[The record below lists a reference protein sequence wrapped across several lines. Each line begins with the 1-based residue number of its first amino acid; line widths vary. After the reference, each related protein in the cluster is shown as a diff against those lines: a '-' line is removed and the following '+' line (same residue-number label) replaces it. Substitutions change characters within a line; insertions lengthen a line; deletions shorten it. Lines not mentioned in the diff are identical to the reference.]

1 MRTELVSD
9 ALTAAAAERG
19 SLTGAIFH
27 SDHGGQGGF
36 KRSSQHSDEMGCA
49 DGTTARMDD
58 DDYGASG
65 DAFAGQAADPA

>member
-1 MRTELVSD
+1 VRGG
-9 ALTAAAAERG
+9 AEAVAG
-19 SLTGAIFH
+19 VIFH
-27 SDHGGQGGF
+27 TDQGSEGGF
-36 KRSSQHSDEMGCA
+36 KRSSQHPDEMGCA

>member
-1 MRTELVSD
+1 V
-9 ALTAAAAERG
+9 TA
-19 SLTGAIFH
+19 
-27 SDHGGQGGF
+27 GQPDGTPLLEIDDRAVGGF